1 MPNRSSFSCEYHNCR
16 IWRKYGSNKEIYENG
31 NFILDDTLQYEY
43 IEFRAKTKT
52 MKMSIT
58 YRLFFSILSA
68 TGLAI
73 LSLFLIMWWNIDRGF
88 HQYLNTLNQSRLV
101 QVAEIMEQAYGENES
116 WDFLKKGTDSWLGRL
131 LSITP
136 DSETLSKKAQESGKD
151 GDVQGSPPAQLKG
164 PAQPRGPL
172 VILDAEKNPIFGFL
186 EEGAEATLRPVLHKG
201 KTVGY
206 VGLLSPK
213 HFLHPVQVR
222 FISRQK
228 LALVLAA
235 LGMVVMVMIISL
247 PLARRL
253 VKPIKAMAGATHDI
267 ASGRYATRVPV
278 LSSDELGQLAR
289 DFNNMALTL
298 EKHEKEQR
306 QWIADISHELRTPV
320 AVLRGEI
327 EALLDGIRPI
337 TPETVH
343 SLHTETLRLNRLL
356 EDLYQLS
363 LSDIGALTYRK
374 EDIDLAEVL
383 EDSIE
388 SYKEEFT
395 SKDIRISIDIQQ
407 RPDIAVFADNER
419 IHQLFSNL
427 LDNSLKY
434 TDRKGE
440 LIVQLAYH
448 DDQAVIDFQ
457 DSPPG
462 VSPDEL
468 ERLFD
473 RLYRSEHSRNRTS
486 GGAGLGLAICK
497 NIAEAHDGTITA
509 YPSSLGGVMIMVTIP
524 VVMRRS

>member
-1 MPNRSSFSCEYHNCR
+1 
-16 IWRKYGSNKEIYENG
+16 
-31 NFILDDTLQYEY
+31 
-43 IEFRAKTKT
+43 

-88 HQYLNTLNQSRLV
+88 NEYLNTLNQSRLA
-101 QVAEIMEQAYGENES
+101 QMAGIIEQAYGENGS
-116 WDFLKKGTDSWLGRL
+116 WDFLKKGTDSWLGQL
-131 LSITP
+131 LSIAP

-151 GDVQGSPPAQLKG
+151 GDVQGPPPTYSKG
-164 PAQPRGPL
+164 PAQSRGPL

-186 EEGAEATLRPVLHKG
+186 EEWAEATFRTVVHEG

-206 VGLLSPK
+206 VGFLPPK

-235 LGMVVMVMIISL
+235 LGMVAVVMIISL

-253 VKPIKAMAGATHDI
+253 VKPMRAMAGATHDI

-337 TPETVH
+337 TPETVR
-343 SLHTETLRLNRLL
+343 SLHAETLRLNRLL

-388 SYKEEFT
+388 SYKAEFAG
-395 SKDIRISIDIQQ
+395 KDIRITMEIQQ
-407 RPDIAVFADNER
+407 KSDIEVFADKER

-434 TDRKGE
+434 TDRKGD
-440 LIVQLAYH
+440 LIVRLAYS
-448 DDQAVIDFQ
+448 DGQAIIDFQ
-457 DSPPG
+457 DSQPG
-462 VSPDEL
+462 VPPDEM

-473 RLYRSEHSRNRTS
+473 RLYRSEHSRNRAS

-497 NIAEAHDGTITA
+497 NIAEAHVGTIAA
-509 YPSSLGGVMIMVTIP
+509 YPSPLGGVMITVTIP
-524 VVMRRS
+524 FAGRRT

>member
-1 MPNRSSFSCEYHNCR
+1 
-16 IWRKYGSNKEIYENG
+16 
-31 NFILDDTLQYEY
+31 
-43 IEFRAKTKT
+43 

-68 TGLAI
+68 TGLVI
-73 LSLFLIMWWNIDRGF
+73 LSLFLTMWWSIDRGF
-88 HQYLNTLNQSRLV
+88 QQYLNTLNQSRLV

-116 WDFLKKGTDSWLGRL
+116 WEFLKKGTDSWLGRL
-131 LSITP
+131 LSIAP
-136 DSETLSKKAQESGKD
+136 DSETLSRKARESGKN
-151 GDVQGSPPAQLKG
+151 GDVQSPPPAQLKG
-164 PAQPRGPL
+164 PAQSRGPL
-172 VILDAEKNPIFGFL
+172 VILDAERNPIFGFY
-186 EEGAEATLRPVLHKG
+186 EEGAEATFRPVVHES

-235 LGMVVMVMIISL
+235 FGMVFVVIFLSF

-253 VKPIKAMAGATHDI
+253 VRPIKAMAGATHDI
-267 ASGRYATRVPV
+267 ASGKYETRVPV

-298 EKHEKEQR
+298 EKHENEQR

-337 TPETVH
+337 TPETVR

-374 EDIDLAEVL
+374 ADIDLAEIL

-388 SYKEEFT
+388 NYKEEFAD
-395 SKDIRISIDIQQ
+395 KNIKIRTDIQK
-407 RPDIAVFADNER
+407 RDAIAVFADKER

-434 TDRKGE
+434 TDRNGE
-440 LIVQLAYH
+440 LIVRLAYH
-448 DDQAVIDFQ
+448 GGQAVIDFQ

-462 VSPDEL
+462 VPPNEFM
-468 ERLFD
+468 RLFD
-473 RLYRSEHSRNRTS
+473 RLYRSEHSRNRAS

-497 NIAEAHDGTITA
+497 NIAEAHDGTIVA
-509 YPSSLGGVMIMVTIP
+509 YPSPLGGVMVTVTIP
-524 VVMRRS
+524 FAGRRT